1 MSNPF
6 LDGIP
11 EQRVVLENDLCV
23 FVMTPQPILQGS
35 GLIVTK
41 EIREMVFD
49 LTPDEWTATFELL
62 QAARLY
68 LDKAFRPDGYN
79 VGWNVGRIGGQ
90 EIPHVHLH
98 VIPRFSDEPLA
109 GRGIRHHLKQP
120 ENKRP

>member
-11 EQRVVLENDLCV
+11 EQCVVENDLCV

-41 EIREMVFD
+41 EIRETVFD

-62 QAARLY
+62 QEARLH

-79 VGWNVGRIGGQ
+79 VGWNVRPVGGQ
-90 EIPHVHLH
+90 SIPHVHLH

>member
-11 EQRVVLENDLCV
+11 EQRVVENDLCV
-23 FVMTPQPILQGS
+23 FVTTPQPILQGS

-109 GRGIRHHLKQP
+109 VRGIRHQLKQP